1 MVNLEKKIQ
10 TKTLITTYLGTTSDN
25 VVDSQEVFPESFRE
39 GALIP
44 SEHGDVRGSILS
56 PSK

>member
-44 SEHGDVRGSILS
+44 SEHGDVRGSILL
-56 PSK
+56 